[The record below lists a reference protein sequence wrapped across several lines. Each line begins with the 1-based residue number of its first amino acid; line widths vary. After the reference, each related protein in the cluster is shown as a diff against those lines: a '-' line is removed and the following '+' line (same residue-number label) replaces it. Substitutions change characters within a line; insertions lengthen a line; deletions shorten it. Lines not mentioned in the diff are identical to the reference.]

1 MRLQR
6 IANANAAWTTYV
18 FPALAGPRDTAMQVI
33 PAVLTPSN
41 ACRALSEIMHDV
53 KEAQEAITEVLD
65 DEKALAGI
73 CLSEKD
79 PDEALREGRQPPS
92 MRLAAALLSS
102 YERQIQSVEGALRA
116 CFQDST
122 LSTHKHQARCDL
134 TMARLW
140 A

>member
-1 MRLQR
+1 MQGR
-6 IANANAAWTTYV
+6 
-18 FPALAGPRDTAMQVI
+18 PALLM
-33 PAVLTPSN
+33 PST

-73 CLSEKD
+73 CLSERE

-102 YERQIQSVEGALRA
+102 YERQIQSVEGALRVCA
-116 CFQDST
+116 LRTQYSALPSIMPGCEPSMMCVRVIA
-122 LSTHKHQARCDL
+122 L
-134 TMARLW
+134 
-140 A
+140 